1 MSETYDMAV
10 IGGGPGGYV
19 AAIRARQ
26 LGLSVVLAEKERVGG
41 VCLNHGCIPTK
52 ALLSDVEGFQWV
64 KRAAKDLILDRVPS
78 IDFGRMMSR
87 KNTVVDK
94 LVTSLEK
101 QISALGVRT
110 VQTLARVAEPGV
122 VLTENGETLH
132 AKNIVIATGSRST
145 RPPISGVNLQGVLTT
160 RQMLALEKPP
170 ERLVIVGGGIIGQE
184 FAALFAGIDTKVTVL
199 ELLDRILLGVDG
211 ELARKYASM
220 VQPLGVRNET
230 GVRVQ
235 AIETNQSGLR
245 VVYEKGSQE
254 KTAEADVVLLATGRR
269 PFSEGS
275 GMEELGADMVNGALQ
290 VDRYLRTSLENVY
303 AIGDVLGKKM
313 LAHVA
318 SYQGEVAAEN
328 IAGLERP
335 SKDELVPCCV
345 FTLPQIAWV
354 GPTEQEASA
363 AGLPFRTSTFP
374 LSASGKAMA
383 MGESLGWV
391 KLIEH
396 AETKKLI
403 SAHLMGPHVSELIGE
418 LTLAIHAGMS
428 ASDIVE
434 TIHAHPTLSEAV
446 REAALGLQDGPIHAA
461 ARTKSFPVSQ

>member
-26 LGLSVVLAEKERVGG
+26 LGLSVALAEKERVGG

-64 KRAAKDLILDRVPS
+64 KRAVKDLILDRVPS
-78 IDFGRMMSR
+78 IDFGHMTSR

-101 QISALGVRT
+101 QMTVLGVRT
-110 VQTLARVAEPGV
+110 VKAHAKVVEPGV
-122 VLTENGETLH
+122 VLTQDGESLH

-145 RPPISGVNLQGVLTT
+145 RPPITGVDLPGVLTT

-170 ERLVIVGGGIIGQE
+170 ERLVIIGGGFIGQE
-184 FAALFAGIDTKVTVL
+184 FATLFAGIGTKVHVL

-211 ELARKYASM
+211 ELARKYGSI
-220 VQPLGVRNET
+220 VQPLGVRIET

-235 AIETNQSGLR
+235 SIEQNQNGLR
-245 VVYEKGSQE
+245 VVYEKGPQE
-254 KTAEADVVLLATGRR
+254 KTAEADLVLLATGRR

-275 GMEELGADMVNGALQ
+275 GMDELGATIVNGALQ
-290 VDRYLRTSLENVY
+290 VDRYLRTSLDNVY

-328 IAGLERP
+328 IAGFERP
-335 SKDELVPCCV
+335 SEDELVPCCV

-354 GPTEQEASA
+354 GPTEQEAASA
-363 AGLPFRTSTFP
+363 GFPFRTSTFP

-396 AETKKLI
+396 AQTRKLI

-418 LTLAIHAGMS
+418 LTLAIRTGMS
-428 ASDIVE
+428 ASDIVD
-434 TIHAHPTLSEAV
+434 TIHPHPTLSEAV
-446 REAALGLQDGPIHAA
+446 REAALGFQDGPIHAA
-461 ARTKSFPVSQ
+461 SRTKLFPILQ